1 MNLNKLA
8 LKERV
13 HALMEG
19 DLLSSAIFEI
29 KQQIALDIVHTNFDQ
44 TTRREE
50 LYMLTKALDAVQMK
64 LQEYVNDVERSKEN
78 E

>member
-13 HALMEG
+13 YALMEG
-19 DLLSSAIFEI
+19 DTLHLAINEI

-44 TTRREE
+44 TTKREE
-50 LYMLTKALDAVQMK
+50 LYMLTKALDALQMK
-64 LQEYVNDVERSKEN
+64 LQEYVNDVERSKET